1 MEYVSSERKL
11 LPYGMMNFADIR
23 LDNYYYVDK
32 TSFIPVIEQSD
43 RFFFFIRPRRFG
55 KSLTLNMLQHYYDV
69 RTRDKFDAL
78 FGDLYIGKHPTRDR
92 NSYLVLYLNFS
103 GISGELHNY
112 RQGLDA
118 HCNTSFDYFCD
129 IYAEYLP
136 KGIKEVLNEKAGA
149 VEQLDYLY
157 HQCELAGQQIY
168 LFIDEYDH
176 FTNAILSDAE
186 SIHRYTEETHKEGY
200 LRAFFNRVKAGTYSS
215 IKRCFITGVSPVTMD
230 DLTSGFNIGT
240 NYSLTPKFNAMMG
253 FTEDEVREMLTYYST
268 KAPFHHTV
276 DELIELM
283 KPWYDNYCFAQEC
296 YDQPTLYNS
305 NMVLYFVKN
314 YIDNNGKAPRNMI
327 ESNIRID
334 YEKLRM
340 LIRKDKEFAHDASII
355 QTLVS
360 QGYITG
366 ELKDGFPAANIV
378 DSDNFVSLLYY
389 FGMLTVSGTYKGKTK
404 LIIPNQVVREQL
416 YTYLLNTYNEAD
428 LSFNNHEKDE
438 LSSALAY
445 DGAWQSYFD
454 YIADCLKRYAS
465 QRDKQKGES
474 FVHGFTLA
482 MTAQN
487 RFYRPISEADT
498 QSGYVDIFLSPMLE
512 IYPDMSHSYIIE
524 LKYARYKDPES
535 RVEELRAEA
544 IAQTNRYADT
554 DRVKNAI
561 GTTQL
566 HKIVV
571 VYKGMEM
578 RVCEEVRIKV
588 DVNQCYN
595 FVCFVG
601 HFGKIRR
608 FRDSPS

>member
-1 MEYVSSERKL
+1 MEYVSSDRKL
-11 LPYGMMNFADIR
+11 LPYGMMNFEDIR

-32 TSFIPVIEQSD
+32 TSFIPLIEQSD

-69 RTRDKFDAL
+69 RTKDKFDSL
-78 FGDLYIGKHPTRDR
+78 FGDLYIGKHPTKDR
-92 NSYLVLYLNFS
+92 NSYLVIKLNFS
-103 GISGELHNY
+103 GITGELHNY
-112 RQGLDA
+112 RKSLDE
-118 HCNTSFDYFCD
+118 HCRIVFDYFCD
-129 IYAEYLP
+129 VYADYLP
-136 KGIKEVLNEKAGA
+136 EGIKEKMAEKDG
-149 VEQLDYLY
+149 VVSQFEYLFTECARVN
-157 HQCELAGQQIY
+157 QKIY

-176 FTNAILSDAE
+176 FTNTILSDVD
-186 SIHRYTEETHKEGY
+186 SLNRYTDETHKEGY
-200 LRAFFNRVKAGTYSS
+200 LRAFFNKIKSGTDSS

-240 NYSLTPKFNAMMG
+240 NYSLSPRFNEMMG
-253 FTEDEVREMLTYYST
+253 FTEDEVRKMLTYYST
-268 KAPFHHTV
+268 TSHFSHTV

-283 KPWYDNYCFAQEC
+283 KPWYDNYCFAQES
-296 YDQPTLYNS
+296 YGRTTMYNS

-314 YIDNNGKAPRNMI
+314 YIEYNGETPKDMI
-327 ESNIRID
+327 EDNIRID

-366 ELKDGFPAANIV
+366 ELKKGFPAASII
-378 DSDNFVSLLYY
+378 DPDNFVSLLYY
-389 FGMLTVSGTYKGKTK
+389 FGMLTISGTHEGKCK
-404 LIIPNQVVREQL
+404 LTIPNQVVREQL
-416 YTYLLNTYNEAD
+416 YTYLLNTYNDAN
-428 LSFNNHEKDE
+428 LSFSSYEKNE

-445 DGAWQSYFD
+445 RGTWKTYFD

-474 FVHGFTLA
+474 FVNGFTLA

-498 QSGYVDIFLSPMLE
+498 QEGYADIFLSPLLD
-512 IYPDMSHSYIIE
+512 IYPDMKHSYVIE
-524 LKYARYKDPES
+524 LKYAKYKDPEN
-535 RVEELRAEA
+535 RVEELRLEG

-554 DRVKNAI
+554 DTVKNAI

-578 RVCEEVRIKV
+578 RVCEEV
-588 DVNQCYN
+588 
-595 FVCFVG
+595 
-601 HFGKIRR
+601 
-608 FRDSPS
+608 

>member
-78 FGDLYIGKHPTRDR
+78 FGYLYLGKHPTRDR

-578 RVCEEVRIKV
+578 RVCEEV
-588 DVNQCYN
+588 N
-595 FVCFVG
+595 
-601 HFGKIRR
+601 
-608 FRDSPS
+608 S